1 MTVYNKD
8 TQRETALS
16 VFSNGDALFRFSSMG
31 GIAQLDE
38 MKDDFGMVPSPKKDE
53 TQKQYLSRVCDAWT
67 FMFLPPAQ
75 GLRRHLC
82 SLRHMRSK
90 ALTMWLTHYYREILK
105 NRYSQDEETKD
116 MLDIIR
122 ETATLD
128 LGDTIWQANA
138 RNKILQVI
146 WSGTTSF
153 GSAIAS
159 QKAIVDSLIDDAVS
173 RIENMKK

>member
-1 MTVYNKD
+1 
-8 TQRETALS
+8 
-16 VFSNGDALFRFSSMG
+16 
-31 GIAQLDE
+31 
-38 MKDDFGMVPSPKKDE
+38 
-53 TQKQYLSRVCDAWT
+53 
-67 FMFLPPAQ
+67 
-75 GLRRHLC
+75 
-82 SLRHMRSK
+82 
-90 ALTMWLTHYYREILK
+90 
-105 NRYSQDEETKD
+105 

-128 LGDTIWQANA
+128 LGDTYWQANP

>member
-1 MTVYNKD
+1 
-8 TQRETALS
+8 
-16 VFSNGDALFRFSSMG
+16 
-31 GIAQLDE
+31 
-38 MKDDFGMVPSPKKDE
+38 
-53 TQKQYLSRVCDAWT
+53 
-67 FMFLPPAQ
+67 
-75 GLRRHLC
+75 
-82 SLRHMRSK
+82 
-90 ALTMWLTHYYREILK
+90 
-105 NRYSQDEETKD
+105 

-122 ETATLD
+122 ETAKLD